1 MHQRTLLIGVTI
13 LMIVVALLGLMP
25 GALAP
30 ADAGPRPHPPARIL
44 DVEVDHFQRVALDEV
59 APRLDDV
66 AH

>member
-1 MHQRTLLIGVTI
+1 MHQRSLLIGITI

-30 ADAGPRPHPPARIL
+30 ADVGPRSRPPARTL